1 MKALLPMVATAA
13 LVLGGC
19 SSEAGDLTAPQGS
32 TPVFSTGSCAGS
44 ANQPGNQP
52 CNGQQGGGGGG
63 GGGGGNH
70 NNNSNNPPATSP

>member
-1 MKALLPMVATAA
+1 MKALLTMVAAAA

-19 SSEAGDLTAPQGS
+19 SSESADPTAPQGS
-32 TPVFSTGSCAGS
+32 TPAFSCAGG

-63 GGGGGNH
+63 GGGN
-70 NNNSNNPPATSP
+70 NNNSNNPPTTAP

>member
-1 MKALLPMVATAA
+1 MKALLPMIATAA

-19 SSEAGDLTAPQGS
+19 SSEAADLTAPQGS
-32 TPVFSTGSCAGS
+32 TPVLSCAGG

-63 GGGGGNH
+63 GGGNH
-70 NNNSNNPPATSP
+70 KNNSNNPPTTAP

>member
-1 MKALLPMVATAA
+1 MKALLTMVAAAA

-19 SSEAGDLTAPQGS
+19 SSESADPTAPQSS
-32 TPVFSTGSCAGS
+32 TPAFSCAGG

-63 GGGGGNH
+63 GN
-70 NNNSNNPPATSP
+70 NNNSNNPPTTAP

>member
-1 MKALLPMVATAA
+1 MKALLLIATTA
-13 LVLGGC
+13 LALGAC

-32 TPVFSTGSCAGS
+32 TPAFSTGSCAGG

-63 GGGGGNH
+63 GGNH
-70 NNNSNNPPATSP
+70 NNNSNNPPTTAP

>member
-1 MKALLPMVATAA
+1 MKALLPMLAAAA

-19 SSEAGDLTAPQGS
+19 SSESSDLTAPQGS
-32 TPVFSTGSCAGS
+32 TPVFSTGSCAGG

-63 GGGGGNH
+63 GGNTS
-70 NNNSNNPPATSP
+70 NNSNNPPTTAP

>member
-1 MKALLPMVATAA
+1 MKALFPLIAAAA

-19 SSEAGDLTAPQGS
+19 SSQTSDLTAPDGS
-32 TPVFSTGSCAGS
+32 TPSLSSGSCAGG

-63 GGGGGNH
+63 G
-70 NNNSNNPPATSP
+70 NNNNPNPPHTAP